1 MRSTLEILNIGE
13 VAKLLHLRKRFI
25 YERTRKRGIRGTI
38 PHFKVG
44 RLLRFSRTE
53 VLEWFATMH
62 RTENLAGQAFRKIEE
77 VKLARIQ

>member
-1 MRSTLEILNIGE
+1 VRSTLEILNIGE

-25 YERTRKRGIRGTI
+25 YARTRSRGAGSI

-62 RTENLAGQAFRKIEE
+62 RGGNPARDQFKRIEE
-77 VKLARIQ
+77 KKPVHIQ

>member
-1 MRSTLEILNIGE
+1 MRSTLEILNMRE

-25 YERTRKRGIRGTI
+25 YERTRNQTI

-62 RTENLAGQAFRKIEE
+62 RGSNPARDQFKRLEE
-77 VKLARIQ
+77 TKPSHIQ